1 MKTLLRWLLAAGI
14 VIVLAIATV
23 AVALAYLP
31 YPDATVRIDG
41 ETLSL
46 SGLDGW
52 AAAALLAAASMA
64 LVSFV
69 LASALGIVAGIVVAL
84 LVALLAVAAVG
95 AVLLLLASPFLLL
108 GWLVW
113 RAASGAR
120 APTPAAVA
128 S

>member
-14 VIVLAIATV
+14 VVVLAIATV

-31 YPDATVRIDG
+31 YPNATVRIDG

-52 AAAALLAAASMA
+52 EAGALLAGAATA

-69 LASALGIVAGIVVAL
+69 LASALGIVAGIGVAL
-84 LVALLAVAAVG
+84 LVALLVIAAVAAV
-95 AVLLLLASPFLLL
+95 LLILASPLLLL
-108 GWLVW
+108 GWLLW

-120 APTPAAVA
+120 APTPAGAA